1 MPKKAITLLLIGFF
15 AIGCVFAVGQ
25 AQAQTSP
32 GTAEDPIITKSYLDQ
47 FLIPLVVELK
57 KGQFLQ
63 AEAGTQI
70 IVRVGETICMADPAS
85 AKGGLSDVTAG
96 IDIPHLTAVATNHL
110 LIAPRSDGR
119 GLLAGTDAILLVWGL
134 HQIFGP

>member
-1 MPKKAITLLLIGFF
+1 MPKKVITLLLIGFF
-15 AIGCVFAVGQ
+15 VIGCVFAVSQ

-32 GTAEDPIITKSYLDQ
+32 GTVEDPIITKSYLDQ
-47 FLIPLVVELK
+47 FLMPLVVELK

-85 AKGGLSDVTAG
+85 AKGGLSD
-96 IDIPHLTAVATNHL
+96 
-110 LIAPRSDGR
+110 
-119 GLLAGTDAILLVWGL
+119 
-134 HQIFGP
+134 